1 MTDSEIY
8 QYVVNTLD
16 DMLKTVDDFGGAWLH
31 FADNFDMMTI
41 IISLVPIRSNVL

>member
-1 MTDSEIY
+1 MTDSEIH

-16 DMLKTVDDFGGAWLH
+16 DMLKTVDDFGGGRLH